1 MPPKP
6 WLQEEEEE
14 RRRKEW
20 RRAQRREILLEKFW
34 RDSREGK
41 GVGRKGNEEVGK
53 ARKKRMQSPKKQKL
67 MCMDYSNKCLRT
79 HGDNASSSSLSP
91 PAALPPTPPTTT
103 TIALSFFKIML
114 GDFTELLFIPPKFAP
129 ALGGLIDQNICL
141 QNSFGQRW
149 RVKIAL
155 VHGSLAFAHGW
166 RNFVL
171 DHVIK
176 VGELLIFKH
185 VSKRVISAQ
194 IFATSSCERLHFC
207 EKSKKVIRKRK
218 KIDELFPDNLCSN
231 KNHSSC
237 KASEEKQYFVDD
249 DSLTKER
256 IVRAGPCDLSGI
268 TIAESNCIA
277 KGVGE
282 GISPSDKSHH
292 NNSSMLQI
300 ESRVNRTETI
310 CHLNDEN
317 STRMPQA
324 GEDSAHNLS
333 NISPKGTSIAD
344 CSEARAKTRC
354 ESSSA
359 IITHPLTESMIDF
372 TEGPN
377 GTEKDQMGKGGMHKT
392 NAIDLSE
399 PGITYGK
406 VDSVKITENS
416 FSVSQA
422 SNTNYTE
429 NDHVNL
435 STSKEF
441 LCKNHS
447 EEGICYDVD
456 EDSMDKLGVC
466 RDAFTDLCYNK
477 KDATVL
483 QADKAATKRKYGSC
497 SENNHDIPVNAL
509 VMNSINDDMKNLRSF
524 PEDTQSGGKMEN
536 APPGADGNASQSM
549 INLPAFHKD
558 LDIMKDSGVVLHSF
572 LQVDEENVTTYS
584 EGKCLKAV
592 KTEIVDP
599 VDLPTLNYGNI
610 RFSISVNAWS
620 WLELPDRLPF
630 RLGKK
635 RYERKVVTLRDPC
648 MRLWPVLYHESLK
661 FVGFTGGWEDFSKA
675 NNLQKGDTC
684 QFEFHKAPEPTL
696 NVQIFRS

>member
-20 RRAQRREILLEKFW
+20 RRAQRREVLLEKFW

-41 GVGRKGNEEVGK
+41 GVGRKEKEEPGK
-53 ARKKRMQSPKKQKL
+53 AQKKRMKGSPKKHKL
-67 MCMDYSNKCLRT
+67 MCMGYSNKCLGT

-91 PAALPPTPPTTT
+91 PASPPTPPTTT
-103 TIALSFFKIML
+103 TIAWSFFKIML

-129 ALGGLIDQNICL
+129 ALRGSIDQNIYL

-149 RVKIAL
+149 RVKIAF
-155 VHGSLAFAHGW
+155 VHGSLAFAYGW

-176 VGELLIFKH
+176 VGELLIFKY
-185 VSKRVISAQ
+185 VSKTVISAQ

-207 EKSKKVIRKRK
+207 EKRRRFNCKRK

-237 KASEEKQYFVDD
+237 KASEEKRYFVDD

-268 TIAESNCIA
+268 TIPESNYIA

-292 NNSSMLQI
+292 NNDSSALQI

-310 CHLNDEN
+310 SHLNDEN
-317 STRMPQA
+317 STRMPQVD
-324 GEDSAHNLS
+324 EDSANNLS
-333 NISPKGTSIAD
+333 NISPKGTSIVD
-344 CSEARAKTRC
+344 RCEARTKTRY

-377 GTEKDQMGKGGMHKT
+377 GTDKDQMGKGGMHKT
-392 NAIDLSE
+392 NAINLSG

-406 VDSVKITENS
+406 LDSVKISGNS

-422 SNTNYTE
+422 SITNSSE

-466 RDAFTDLCYNK
+466 GDALTDLFYIE
-477 KDATVL
+477 KDAAVL
-483 QADKAATKRKYGSC
+483 RADKGATKRKYGSC
-497 SENNHDIPVNAL
+497 SDHDIPVNAL
-509 VMNSINDDMKNLRSF
+509 IMNSINGDMKNLRSF
-524 PEDTQSGGKMEN
+524 PENTQSGGKMEN
-536 APPGADGNASQSM
+536 VPPGADGNPSQSM

-572 LQVDEENVTTYS
+572 LQVDEENVATYS

-599 VDLPTLNYGNI
+599 VDLPTLNYGNL
-610 RFSISVNAWS
+610 RYSISVNAWS
-620 WLELPDRLPF
+620 WLVSSSPTHCTIVACL
-630 RLGKK
+630 
-635 RYERKVVTLRDPC
+635 
-648 MRLWPVLYHESLK
+648 
-661 FVGFTGGWEDFSKA
+661 A
-675 NNLQKGDTC
+675 
-684 QFEFHKAPEPTL
+684 FH
-696 NVQIFRS
+696 